1 MFKKAT
7 VVMLSINEKAKY
19 KQIIKCIKGETS
31 STKLNQLAICE
42 FPDANGSSIVKWENQ
57 HLYIVSDDK
66 IEKNDWYIGDFKE
79 IKQATN
85 FTIPYIKNCDN
96 FKKIIA
102 TTDQSLLVP
111 AYTISNIPLPQPS
124 QQFIEKYIEEYN
136 KNQKIIDVLVEY
148 EVGKCN
154 CKNIS
159 IFEDCINEFNNCIKT
174 KINSK
179 DNTITIRRTKDSWHR
194 EEVEKLIMKYAL
206 DEHGIVI
213 SPNLK
218 NWIKNNL

>member
-1 MFKKAT
+1 MSFKKCQVLLLPT
-7 VVMLSINEKAKY
+7 NEKA
-19 KQIIKCIKGETS
+19 IGCLVKGFKTLQYHPSQFFTQEYL
-31 STKLNQLAICE
+31 KLHNHNSE
-42 FPDANGSSIVKWENQ
+42 

-102 TTDQSLLVP
+102 TTDQSLLIP

-136 KNQKIIDVLVEY
+136 EGNVITEVMVEY
-148 EVGKCN
+148 E
-154 CKNIS
+154 
-159 IFEDCINEFNNCIKT
+159 T
-174 KINSK
+174 KLEWCYSHSGNRIQEKSEPSLKVNSK
-179 DNTITIRRTKDSWHR
+179 DNTITIRRTKDSWNR
-194 EEVEKLIMKYAL
+194 NELAEILNLWSIEC
-206 DEHGIVI
+206 GITDAKETI
-213 SPNLK
+213 N
-218 NWIKNNL
+218 NWIKDNL